1 MNRPS
6 ARLQHG
12 RSTTENGQA
21 TTEFT
26 LLALVLTPLFIAVP
40 LIGKYLDLAQTTE
53 IAARYLAFEATVS
66 EADAAGS
73 SDAALAAEVRT
84 RFFGG
89 GGSPLRSL
97 AGRQDEA
104 ARSRNALW
112 TDPHARSLLPAPP
125 ADIAVETSRR
135 PLAHALAAAGAD
147 GLALE
152 GGHEHQVVLTV
163 RLQDLSG
170 LPPFDALG
178 LAIRRHQVIHSGAW
192 AAHGPADVSSRIERG
207 GALTYP
213 IAGLKTLDR
222 SAGRL
227 PALVLDPTPEVGR
240 VHPEIV
246 PCDRLE
252 GGC

>member
-1 MNRPS
+1 MNKPT
-6 ARLQHG
+6 AKLQ
-12 RSTTENGQA
+12 RGQA

-26 LLALVLTPLFIAVP
+26 LLALVLTPLFIALP

-53 IAARYLAFEATVS
+53 IAARYLAFEAALS
-66 EADAAGS
+66 PAPAAGS
-73 SDAALAAEVRT
+73 RDADLAAEVRT
-84 RFFGG
+84 RFFADGS
-89 GGSPLRSL
+89 SPLRSL

-104 ARSRNALW
+104 SRSRHTLW
-112 TDPHARSLLPAPP
+112 TDPRARSLLPDPP
-125 ADIAVETSRR
+125 ADIAVQTSIH
-135 PLAHALAAAGAD
+135 PLPRTAARTVAE

-152 GGHEHQVVLTV
+152 DGLEHQVVLTV
-163 RLQDLSG
+163 RLRDLSG

-178 LAIRRHQVIHSGAW
+178 LAIRRHQVIHSGHW
-192 AAHGPADVSSRIERG
+192 AASGPAAVASRIERG
-207 GALTYP
+207 AALIYP

-227 PALVLDPTPEVGR
+227 PALVLDPTPEVGQ